1 MSQLSATGERPKLA
15 FAVTHRTVLAI
26 AIPMTLAY
34 LSTPLLGIVDMA
46 VIGRLGDPALLGG
59 IAIGGIIFDLVF
71 TTFNFLRS
79 GTTGLTAQAFGAQNE
94 EEVKAT
100 LLRAFVIAAIGGLLV
115 ILLQAPLREIGLW
128 FLGGSADVQAA
139 TSRYFDIR
147 VYSAPFLLANYAM
160 LGWFIGLG
168 RAGTGL
174 VLQLV
179 LNGLNIGLSVWFV
192 IGFGWSVEGVA
203 LATVLSEIAATALGV
218 CLVVF
223 TTGKTSWPALQVIF
237 APRLLVRMM
246 AVNRDIMIRSFTL
259 LFAFAFFTARSA
271 DQGDTVLA
279 ANALL
284 EKFIMLAAF
293 FLDGLATA
301 AEQLA
306 GRAVGA
312 RYRPA
317 FDRAL
322 KLTALWS
329 FALAGILSTLFW
341 FFGQYMIDFMTT
353 AEDVRQVTS
362 TYLVWAILTPVFGV
376 LAFQMDGVFIGAT
389 WSSTMRNMMLLS
401 LVVYLAAYYLLFPI
415 LGNHGLWLAFLLFFG
430 TRGLTLL
437 AACRKRAA
445 ETFGNA

>member
-1 MSQLSATGERPKLA
+1 MSQLSATGEQPKLA

-94 EEVKAT
+94 EEVRAT

-237 APRLLVRMM
+237 DRRLLVRMM

-259 LFAFAFFTARSA
+259 LFAFAFSRRVRQTRVTPYWPQTLCLRSSSCWLHSFWMAWQLRRNSLRAARSG
-271 DQGDTVLA
+271 QDT
-279 ANALL
+279 
-284 EKFIMLAAF
+284 
-293 FLDGLATA
+293 GPPSTA
-301 AEQLA
+301 
-306 GRAVGA
+306 
-312 RYRPA
+312 
-317 FDRAL
+317 
-322 KLTALWS
+322 
-329 FALAGILSTLFW
+329 
-341 FFGQYMIDFMTT
+341 
-353 AEDVRQVTS
+353 
-362 TYLVWAILTPVFGV
+362 
-376 LAFQMDGVFIGAT
+376 
-389 WSSTMRNMMLLS
+389 
-401 LVVYLAAYYLLFPI
+401 
-415 LGNHGLWLAFLLFFG
+415 H
-430 TRGLTLL
+430 
-437 AACRKRAA
+437 
-445 ETFGNA
+445 